1 MRKFLLDGQK
11 NLQKKKKEQRTMKVK
26 IKERKA

>member
-26 IKERKA
+26 IKEKKA